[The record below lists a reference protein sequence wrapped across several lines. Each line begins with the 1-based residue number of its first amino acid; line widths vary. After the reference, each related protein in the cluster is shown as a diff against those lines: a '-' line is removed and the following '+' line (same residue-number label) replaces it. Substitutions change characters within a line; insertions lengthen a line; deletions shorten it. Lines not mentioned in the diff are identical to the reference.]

1 MAPSRNRGELESQIM
16 NILWDSAEPLT
27 AKEVQSQFTV
37 QVPAI
42 TTLITVLDRLRIKG
56 TVTRAATG
64 GRSQAFSA
72 VRSRVDDIAHAM
84 SRALSTAP
92 DQSAAL
98 LMFAGSLS
106 DDDRAVLRKAL
117 DS

>member
-27 AKEVQSQFTV
+27 AKEVQSRFTV

-42 TTLITVLDRLRIKG
+42 TTLITVLDRLRTKG
-56 TVTRAATG
+56 TVNRASTG
-64 GRSQAFSA
+64 GRSHIFSA
-72 VRSRVDDIAHAM
+72 ARSRVDDIAESMA
-84 SRALSTAP
+84 SALSTAP

-98 LMFAGSLS
+98 LLFAGTLS
-106 DDDRAVLRKAL
+106 DDDRIMLRRAL